1 MNVVMQLEAA
11 DALEWALFVA
21 MHLPEPAARQA
32 VVRGLVDRH
41 APACADMSPRQH
53 AFLAS
58 MNVPRAWVAASLAT
72 WAAYAGDPA
81 GVVMIEH
88 VSLYIPMLSTCV
100 ESQPG
105 SQTKFASYSQQG
117 TGRRHMRCV

>member
-21 MHLPEPAARQA
+21 MHLPDPNARQA

-41 APACADMSPRQH
+41 GPACADMSPRQH
-53 AFLAS
+53 AVLAS

-72 WAAYAGDPA
+72 WAAYAGDHA
-81 GVVMIEH
+81 GIGNLWH
-88 VSLYIPMLSTCV
+88 VEFSVPMLYRCI
-100 ESQPG
+100 ELQPG
-105 SQTKFASYSQQG
+105 LQIKFAG
-117 TGRRHMRCV
+117 